1 MILPK
6 KTPDFSCNNC
16 GFISNNKKD
25 FNRHLL
31 TAKHI
36 NIQNGYKNDI
46 KTINNDFKCE
56 CGKIY
61 LYYSGIWRHKK
72 ICKFIDTQI
81 DKMYELSSIVIDV
94 VKQNQTIL
102 VENKEFKELLI
113 EQNKQMI
120 AMSGKTCVN
129 NTTNKFNLNFFLN
142 EQCKDALNITDF
154 VNSLQM
160 QLKDLENFGTLGYV
174 QNISKIFIRGLK
186 SLDICKRP
194 IHCSDLK
201 REVLYIKDQNS
212 WEKDKEQS
220 NMTMVIKK
228 IAHKNIKQ
236 IPAWESAN
244 PSYMDIDDKKNDQ
257 YMKMVDE
264 VMGGATTEDDINN
277 YNKIIKNV
285 IKEVVV
291 DKN

>member
-1 MILPK
+1 MAE
-6 KTPDFSCNNC
+6 FSN
-16 GFISNNKKD
+16 
-25 FNRHLL
+25 
-31 TAKHI
+31 
-36 NIQNGYKNDI
+36 
-46 KTINNDFKCE
+46 
-56 CGKIY
+56 
-61 LYYSGIWRHKK
+61 
-72 ICKFIDTQI
+72 
-81 DKMYELSSIVIDV
+81 
-94 VKQNQTIL
+94 
-102 VENKEFKELLI
+102 
-113 EQNKQMI
+113 
-120 AMSGKTCVN
+120 KTCIN
-129 NTTNKFNLNFFLN
+129 NTTNNKFNLNFFLN

-154 VNSLQM
+154 INSLQM

-174 QNISKIFIRGLK
+174 QNISKIFIKGLK

-201 REVLYIKDQNS
+201 REILYVKDQNA

-220 NMTMVIKK
+220 NMTSAIKK

-236 IPAWESAN
+236 IPEWENAN
-244 PSYMDIDDKKNDQ
+244 PTFMDIDDKKNDQ
-257 YMKMVDE
+257 YMKMVDQ